1 MTRHLVA
8 VCVVC
13 LICARHLPCKQ
24 HYDNFITDPEY
35 HQALT
40 LNDTLQNRTPSI
52 DHQSNQLPGQDSA
65 LYNSV
70 PLVLPNR
77 RRGRTKTIESV
88 TTEHPNRDE
97 LETNFLR
104 AKRHTPHLQ
113 QTVPEEKPNEFVKRL
128 FREFGD
134 EKTLT
139 MNVIGFENLLRR
151 LGLLNILDE
160 KFNQSTNKTNENR
173 SLANNTV
180 CKCGSILN
188 LNIMF
193 Y

>member
-24 HYDNFITDPEY
+24 HYDNIITDPEY

-65 LYNSV
+65 LYHSV

-77 RRGRTKTIESV
+77 RRGRTKTVESV

-104 AKRHTPHLQ
+104 TKRHTPHDHHL
-113 QTVPEEKPNEFVKRL
+113 PEEKPNEFVKRL

-139 MNVIGFENLLRR
+139 MNVFGFEKLLRK
-151 LGLLNILDE
+151 LGLFDILDG
-160 KFNQSTNKTNENR
+160 KLNQSTNSSNENIA
-173 SLANNTV
+173 STKNTV
-180 CKCGSILN
+180 WKCGLK
-188 LNIMF
+188 F
-193 Y
+193 K